1 MKKIARTSMIY
12 MIIGLIFG
20 VYYRE
25 FTKFS
30 DFTGET
36 QLSVLHT
43 HTLMLGM
50 FFFLVLL
57 LLEKNFQLSQ
67 HKNFQKFFLLYNL
80 GLAVTLLMFL
90 VHGTMTVLGYA
101 DHAAISGIA
110 GLGHII
116 ITVGL
121 GFFFNVLFGSI
132 KD

>member
-12 MIIGLIFG
+12 MIIGLVFG

-25 FTKFS
+25 FTKLS
-30 DFTGET
+30 GFTGET

-50 FFFLVLL
+50 FFFLILL
-57 LLEKNFQLSQ
+57 LLEKNFRLSQ
-67 HKNFQKFFLLYNL
+67 HKNFQKFFLIYNL

-116 ITVGL
+116 ITIGL

-132 KD
+132 KE

>member
-12 MIIGLIFG
+12 MIIGLVFG

-25 FTKFS
+25 FTKLS
-30 DFTGET
+30 GFTGET

-57 LLEKNFQLSQ
+57 LLEKNFKLSQ

-121 GFFFNVLFGSI
+121 GFFFNVLLGSI
-132 KD
+132 KE

>member
-12 MIIGLIFG
+12 MIIGLVFG

-30 DFTGET
+30 GFTGDT

-57 LLEKNFQLSQ
+57 LLEKNFKLSR
-67 HKNFQKFFLLYNL
+67 HKNFQKFFMFYNL
-80 GLAVTLLMFL
+80 GLAITLLMFL
-90 VHGTMTVLGYA
+90 VHGTMTVLGHA
-101 DHAAISGIA
+101 DSAAISGIA

-116 ITVGL
+116 ITIGL

-132 KD
+132 KE

>member
-1 MKKIARTSMIY
+1 MKKLTRVSMSY
-12 MIIGLIFG
+12 MILGLVFG

-25 FTKFS
+25 FTKFN
-30 DFTGET
+30 DFTETT

-43 HTLMLGM
+43 HTLILGM
-50 FFFLVLL
+50 FFFLIVL

-67 HKNFQKFFLLYNL
+67 HKNFKKFFIIYNIGL
-80 GLAVTLLMFL
+80 GVTLLMLL

-101 DHAAISGIA
+101 DSAAISGIA

-116 ITVGL
+116 ITIGL

-132 KD
+132 KE